1 MTKKNSK
8 INIPKANSP
17 ELLIRL
23 IEAVARGIRTS
34 RGLQEH
40 LGIELA
46 AVHEYMHAGEWFG
59 FLETQGDVWLTPLGL
74 EFAFAGNKQRT
85 VYARAVWSQPF
96 IQQCMAGNAELPS
109 TSELSQAIQALCVDW
124 TPAKVTTHAKA
135 LRNLIA
141 PGVQRASQR
150 AKKPRVQLELPLAFV
165 PDMDMQVDLSKLG
178 TQDFEP
184 EIYRY
189 FLAHLID
196 YGELSLAHIRGLLD
210 AASARSIPIGGILN
224 MALERQDAVQV
235 DQRLVVTQGAVSRR
249 EVTQS
254 TESII
259 LSDPMYRS
267 FLSGIL
273 GEKELTSQSFA
284 SHRDHERI
292 LRWHTRIFGGH
303 KKPSVL
309 RKHLEQLLIDRSL
322 ESFPLAGSR
331 GFIPTTLE
339 RPFLDVWENE
349 ALLIAC
355 PPSLKQ
361 LKGGLETVN
370 RLFRHT
376 QKGTDQTGIPDLT
389 DRPIYF
395 HGSLLHPGEPPP
407 RNVPDTLSLRLRV
420 LMNAPYLTMTAALL
434 LAQRLDPKGASI
446 RRVSGRWMVH
456 YGSTDLGSLLP
467 LLDQYAQSRNW
478 IASRR
483 SSGGLEATHLVDIL
497 ESLQIS
503 AQIPSGVVLAE
514 RFFARL
520 RTDIE
525 EMEVYRQLRPLAETM
540 MTFLKKT
547 EPNRNQRGLF
557 RAE

>member
-1 MTKKNSK
+1 MTEKKSK
-8 INIPKANSP
+8 IHIPNANSP

-46 AVHEYMHAGEWFG
+46 TVHEYVHAGEWLG
-59 FLETQGDVWLTPLGL
+59 FLESQGDVWLTPLGL
-74 EFAFAGNKQRT
+74 EFAFSGNKQKA

-96 IQQCMAGNAELPS
+96 IQECMVGSTHLPTTPELAR
-109 TSELSQAIQALCVDW
+109 AIEAKHREW
-124 TPAKVTTHAKA
+124 TEDKITAHAKSI
-135 LRNLIA
+135 RNLIA
-141 PGVQRASQR
+141 PGVQRSTQR
-150 AKKPRVQLELPLAFV
+150 TKKTRDQLELPLSFV
-165 PDMDMQVDLSKLG
+165 PDIDSQVDLSNIG
-178 TQDFEP
+178 SQDFEP

-196 YGELSLAHIRGLLD
+196 YGELSLAHVRGLLD
-210 AASARSIPIGGILN
+210 AASAKNIPIGGILN
-224 MALERQDAVQV
+224 MAIERCDAVQV
-235 DQRLVVTQGAVSRR
+235 EQRLVVTQGAVARR

-259 LSDPMYRS
+259 LSDPKYRS
-267 FLSGIL
+267 YLSSL
-273 GEKELTSQSFA
+273 LENKDLTSQPSF
-284 SHRDHERI
+284 SHAEQER
-292 LRWHTRIFGGH
+292 LSRWHQRIFGGH
-303 KKPSVL
+303 KKPGIL

-322 ESFPLAGSR
+322 DSFPLAGSR
-331 GFIPTTLE
+331 GFIPTLSE
-339 RPFLDVWENE
+339 RPFLDVWEND

-355 PPSLKQ
+355 PPSLKRIQ
-361 LKGGLETVN
+361 GGLETVN
-370 RLFRHT
+370 RLFRNA
-376 QKGTDQTGIPDLT
+376 QKGIDQAGIPDLT

-420 LMNAPYLTMTAALL
+420 LMNAPYIAMTSALL
-434 LAQRLDPKGASI
+434 LAQRLDPKGASL

-456 YGSTDLGSLLP
+456 YGSTELGPLLP
-467 LLDQYAQSRNW
+467 ILDRYAHTRNW

-483 SSGGLEATHLVDIL
+483 SSGGLESSHLLDIL
-497 ESLQIS
+497 ESLQIAAS
-503 AQIPSGVVLAE
+503 IPSGAVLAE

-525 EMEVYRQLRPLAETM
+525 EMEVYRHLRPLAETM
-540 MTFLKKT
+540 MTFLKESQSGT
-547 EPNRNQRGLF
+547 NGRGLF
-557 RAE
+557 NA